1 MSEDQPSSEK
11 SLEDAYETF
20 LAAPTS
26 QNQEMLMQGAL
37 RYREK
42 WIEARAS
49 NSASP
54 ADRNSPSDAP
64 TRYKRI
70 FSVAGK
76 QPDGTE
82 ILLALQIRTSHHVHK
97 RPWHVVSWRTRLSPG
112 GHNRRFYMTAGSP
125 WSMKADSAL
134 AMLET
139 LEAKNGLQDRY
150 QDKDRNPEFIVA
162 GSDVVDASEN
172 PTLLAEVTMEGEDWG
187 PNAKLVVLTDPNSK
201 WRKVMIVH
209 PERNAITFRSTT
221 TDTTYRPR
229 AELRPGSE
237 WCLDNSMQDVS
248 VQQARAFLN
257 ALRSLL
263 S

>member
-1 MSEDQPSSEK
+1 MSEDLPSSAE
-11 SLEDAYETF
+11 SLEEAYEAF

-26 QNQEMLMQGAL
+26 QNQEIFMQAAL
-37 RYREK
+37 RYREN

-49 NSASP
+49 DSASP
-54 ADRNSPSDAP
+54 SDRNSPPDAA

-82 ILLALQIRTSHHVHK
+82 ILLALQSRTSRLVDK
-97 RPWHVVSWRTRLSPG
+97 PWHVVSWRTRLSPG
-112 GHNRRFYMTAGSP
+112 GHNRRFYMTAGRP

-134 AMLET
+134 AMLEA
-139 LEAKNGLQDRY
+139 LEAKGGLDDRY
-150 QDKDRNPEFIVA
+150 QDKDRNPEFLVA
-162 GSDVVDASEN
+162 GSDVVDATEN
-172 PTLLAEVTMEGEDWG
+172 PSLLAEVTMEGEDWG

-201 WRKVMIVH
+201 WRKVMIVR
-209 PERNAITFRSTT
+209 PESNAITFRSTT

-237 WCLDNSMQDVS
+237 WCLDNSMQDVN
-248 VQQARAFLN
+248 VQQAKVFLN
-257 ALRSLL
+257 ALKILL